1 MIDLSGK
8 KRLERS
14 DNVCRAITGSVSVEN
29 VHPLQGGFFR
39 PKDRR
44 GRRPGMPIE
53 PIWVFYLKYLWETC
67 RRVCDTPR
75 IGYGLTCIVGAS
87 RASSGWLPT
96 LTKRLGLGVSE
107 EKREPVSDIDAV
119 AVDSLKVLDPK
130 RPIRE
135 ADVTRTS
142 LNGRS
147 WPISLKT
154 SVSNF
159 AINRPGHSKAL
170 DCETLV
176 VSGWVRDW
184 QRYQVRKL
192 SEVLGGCCEKELI
205 ARAIRSSESESI
217 ELENAFEMGEQHFN
231 FLAQSS
237 RGAALHELA
246 IWRAMSRAP
255 S

>member
-1 MIDLSGK
+1 MIDLSEK

-135 ADVTRTS
+135 ADAAK
-142 LNGRS
+142 LFDGPPEN
-147 WPISLKT
+147 L
-154 SVSNF
+154 
-159 AINRPGHSKAL
+159 
-170 DCETLV
+170 
-176 VSGWVRDW
+176 
-184 QRYQVRKL
+184 KL
-192 SEVLGGCCEKELI
+192 SHYRSITVFAGISTGNPSVLPKVRRRCSHV
-205 ARAIRSSESESI
+205 SSCSGV
-217 ELENAFEMGEQHFN
+217 FGMVT
-231 FLAQSS
+231 
-237 RGAALHELA
+237 
-246 IWRAMSRAP
+246 
-255 S
+255 